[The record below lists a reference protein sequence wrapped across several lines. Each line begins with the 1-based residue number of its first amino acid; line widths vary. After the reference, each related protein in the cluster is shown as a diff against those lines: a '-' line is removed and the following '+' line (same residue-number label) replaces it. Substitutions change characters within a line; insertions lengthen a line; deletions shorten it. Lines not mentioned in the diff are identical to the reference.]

1 MTVRQGRA
9 ITILL
14 ETSDY
19 REAVSGIVAEDGRV
33 DLQEGLRRRELLNQ
47 FLAKISRIP
56 EEVIAQRPPE
66 DRKAFWH
73 AVYHGLLL
81 SAMLD
86 RYEAEAPDADSLWPW
101 ETDRS
106 VTTDRGFWTRIAVK
120 AAGKRHTLKSI
131 EDILW
136 SSYPD
141 PRWPF
146 VLCRGTISGPS
157 LPLELPTG
165 NGLERFMESRARK
178 FFADERNI
186 LRAEREKVVY
196 FSPLVLWYRDRIML
210 ALSPEAPMADEVG
223 SDGISKSAVRD
234 QARLIAALAPYFSR
248 LDQRALEEGD
258 YRIAYSYF
266 DWKLPD
272 TRIEMD
278 RTAVSRPYVPGLQP
292 VFPEKTG
299 TGISDIPS
307 GGRGSGRP

>member
-1 MTVRQGRA
+1 MDFQ
-9 ITILL
+9 
-14 ETSDY
+14 
-19 REAVSGIVAEDGRV
+19 EAAK
-33 DLQEGLRRRELLNQ
+33 RRESLNL

-56 EEVIAQRPPE
+56 EEVVAQRPPE

-86 RYEAEAPDADSLWPW
+86 RLEAEAPDSSSLWPG

-106 VTTDRGFWTRIAVK
+106 VTTDRDFWTRTAVM
-120 AAGKRHTLKSI
+120 AAGKRHTLKSV

-146 VLCRGTISGPS
+146 VLCRGTVSGPS

-165 NGLERFMESRARK
+165 NGLERFMESRTRK

-186 LRAEREKVVY
+186 FRAEREKVVY
-196 FSPLVLWYRDRIML
+196 FSPLVLWYRDRIMMSL
-210 ALSPEAPMADEVG
+210 PPEVPMAEEVG
-223 SDGISKSAVRD
+223 SDGVSKSAARA
-234 QARLIAALAPYFSR
+234 QARLISALSPYFSR
-248 LDQRALEEGD
+248 LDKRALEEGG

-272 TRIEMD
+272 
-278 RTAVSRPYVPGLQP
+278 SRPEAANTAASKPYIPGLQP
-292 VFPEKTG
+292 IFPEKTG
-299 TGISDIPS
+299 SGISDIPS
-307 GGRGSGRP
+307 DGRGLRRP